1 MNWPDRQERPSMG
14 SAETEQWRS
23 LIHERIG
30 LNFSDSRLYFLEQRL
45 WERMQLRA
53 ETSYRRYYHEI
64 AERGEMSPEWLALRD
79 LIVNNESS
87 FFRHAPSFE
96 AFQQQ
101 ALPELLAAKRREK
114 VNTLML
120 WSAGCSG
127 GQEAYSLT
135 MSALEHVDPLTWQ
148 LRVTGTDISQ
158 RQLTKAQSARYKGY
172 EVRYMPAY
180 FKQKYMREEA
190 DGVSIRPMVRRL
202 AQFGTLNLHDPAN
215 YWVVGQDVIF
225 CQNVL
230 IYFQL
235 EDRIEIVKRL
245 CQRLNIGGYLFL
257 APAEV
262 VGLQLPQMT
271 LVRWRDVLVY
281 RKSG

>member
-1 MNWPDRQERPSMG
+1 MS
-14 SAETEQWRS
+14 SAETALWRT
-23 LIHERIG
+23 LIHSRIG
-30 LNFSDSRLYFLEQRL
+30 LYFSDSRLYFLEQRL
-45 WERMQLRA
+45 WERMQA
-53 ETSYRRYYHEI
+53 CGETSYRRYYH
-64 AERGEMSPEWLALRD
+64 AVLRRGEMSPEWLALRD

-87 FFRHAPSFE
+87 FFRHTPSYE
-96 AFQQQ
+96 ALQQQ
-101 ALPELLAAKRREK
+101 ALPELLVAKRRAK
-114 VNTLML
+114 VNTLMM

-135 MSALEHVDPLTWQ
+135 MSALELVDPLAWQ

-158 RQLTKAQSARYKGY
+158 RQLTKAQTATYKEY

-180 FKQKYMREEA
+180 FRQKYMQA
-190 DGVSIRPMVRRL
+190 ATGGGVKIRPMVRRL

-215 YWVVGQDVIF
+215 YWVAGQDIIF

-245 CQRLNIGGYLFL
+245 CQRLNNGGYLFL
-257 APAEV
+257 APAEL

-271 LVRWRDVLVY
+271 LARWRDVLVY
-281 RKSG
+281 KKM